1 MAKILE
7 NKKQGPVDYTLT
19 IIFNGVFL
27 YVVNNLTEWVNWL
40 SDGWT
45 AVLWIINISIVLT
58 IVFNLFYI
66 FYDKNW
72 FKNFTQIILNVIG
85 CVSIATFYILFPL
98 NLDAT
103 SFAWSQNLIKILLI
117 IGFIGTIIAI
127 IVNIAKL
134 FYYLTFPRVKN

>member
-7 NKKQGPVDYTLT
+7 NKKQGPIEYTFAIFFN
-19 IIFNGVFL
+19 IIFF
-27 YVVNNLTEWVNWL
+27 YIVNNLENWVNWL